1 MPNARIVNTPSQAIP
16 QNTTTHQQNT
26 ISSAAEPVLNWTLNS
41 GTTHV
46 LVQVN
51 DAAIRVTMDG
61 TTDPTASL
69 GYRMPAGSS
78 VYWTREMVS
87 KVKAIRETSTD
98 AVLEMP
104 ELNYL

>member
-26 ISSAAEPVLNWTLNS
+26 ISSTAESVLNWTLNS

-51 DAAIRVTMDG
+51 DATVRVTLDE

-69 GYRMPAGSS
+69 GYRMPSGSS
-78 VYWTREMVS
+78 VYWTRQMIS
-87 KVKAIRETSTD
+87 KAKAIREESTD
-98 AVLEMP
+98 AVLEMQ